1 MSADT
6 SAPPTTAPP
15 SSRLPSQ
22 TAVIIGLLVVVVA
35 LQPALTGRINSLA
48 FQSWC
53 TMFVAVVLQA
63 VPFLMFGVLLA
74 GVISV
79 LLSERVLRAALPQRP
94 ALAVPFAGLAGA
106 ALPGCECASVPVAG
120 SLVRRGVAPAAAL
133 TFLLAAPA
141 INPVVLV
148 STAVAFAGRSD
159 MVVARFVASLITS
172 VLIGW
177 LWIGLGKRVPM
188 RLRTLSSHDHGETR
202 LRAFTASVQHD
213 FVHAGG
219 FLVLGA
225 MIAAGVNT
233 FVPRSVID
241 AISGHQVWA
250 ILALALFAFLIAMCS
265 EADAFV
271 AVSLT
276 AFSDTAKLA
285 FLVVGPAIDVK
296 LAALQAGYF
305 GPRFAAVFAPVTFVV
320 AIASAVLVAG
330 VLL

>member
-1 MSADT
+1 
-6 SAPPTTAPP
+6 
-15 SSRLPSQ
+15 
-22 TAVIIGLLVVVVA
+22 
-35 LQPALTGRINSLA
+35 
-48 FQSWC
+48 
-53 TMFVAVVLQA
+53 
-63 VPFLMFGVLLA
+63 
-74 GVISV
+74 
-79 LLSERVLRAALPQRP
+79 
-94 ALAVPFAGLAGA
+94 
-106 ALPGCECASVPVAG
+106 
-120 SLVRRGVAPAAAL
+120 
-133 TFLLAAPA
+133 
-141 INPVVLV
+141 VVLV
-148 STAVAFAGRSD
+148 ATVVAFAGRSD

-188 RLRTLSSHDHGETR
+188 RLRALSTHDHGESR

-225 MIAAGVNT
+225 MIAAAVNT
-233 FVPRSVID
+233 FLPRSVID
-241 AISGHQVWA
+241 AIAGHEALA

-285 FLVVGPAIDVK
+285 FLVVGPAVDVK

-305 GPRFAAVFAPVTFVV
+305 GPRFAAVFAPVTFLV
-320 AIASAVLVAG
+320 AIAAAVLVAG